1 MNDIEE
7 IYQCLLD
14 KSYQDAIQ
22 LDILVSKLIDQELTL
37 GFLIDLAIR
46 HDEYESDEETI
57 KLAIA
62 NIADPDNL
70 DTKHV
75 TDCHTKYITLLKA
88 KNEESMEINRFSME
102 TLFLLLADATEIYD
116 KKIADCGNTK
126 ALEKLK
132 EQLLDAEL
140 YENIAVIDKR
150 IKEIEDGRE

>member
-46 HDEYESDEETI
+46 HDEYEADEETI
-57 KLAIA
+57 KLVIA

-70 DTKHV
+70 DSKHV
-75 TDCHTKYITLLKA
+75 TDCHTKYVTLLKA
-88 KNEESMEINRFSME
+88 KNEESMEINKFSIT
-102 TLFLLLADATEIYD
+102 TLFMLLSGADDSYNKTITECKNI
-116 KKIADCGNTK
+116 NV
-126 ALEKLK
+126 LVKLK
-132 EQLLDAEL
+132 EQLLVAEL